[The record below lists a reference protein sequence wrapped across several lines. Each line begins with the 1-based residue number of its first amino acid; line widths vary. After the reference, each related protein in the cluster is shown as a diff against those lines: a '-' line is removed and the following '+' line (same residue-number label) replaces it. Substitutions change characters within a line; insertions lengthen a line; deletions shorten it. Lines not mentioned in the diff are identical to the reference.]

1 MSTNYLFTEKQ
12 KFTHWWIWIILLGF
26 NCFFLYGIYRQIIM
40 KEIFGDNP
48 MSNAELLLVYA
59 FLLVITLFFII
70 MRLETKI
77 DKEGIYVRL
86 FPLHVNYKF
95 FKWNDIEKAYI
106 RKYNPILEFGG
117 WGIRF
122 GFKGMA
128 YNVSGNKG
136 LQLEFRNGYKL
147 LIGTNRAEDLNYIL
161 TQNNFLKN

>member
-1 MSTNYLFTEKQ
+1 
-12 KFTHWWIWIILLGF
+12 
-26 NCFFLYGIYRQIIM
+26 
-40 KEIFGDNP
+40 
-48 MSNAELLLVYA
+48 
-59 FLLVITLFFII
+59 

-86 FPLHVNYKF
+86 FPLHVNFKF
-95 FKWNDIEKAYI
+95 FNWNDIEKAYI

-136 LQLEFRNGYKL
+136 LQLEFRNGNKL
-147 LIGTNRAEDLNYIL
+147 LIGTNRAEELNSIV
-161 TQNNFLKN
+161 TQINFLKN

>member
-1 MSTNYLFTEKQ
+1 
-12 KFTHWWIWIILLGF
+12 
-26 NCFFLYGIYRQIIM
+26 
-40 KEIFGDNP
+40 
-48 MSNAELLLVYA
+48 
-59 FLLVITLFFII
+59 

-86 FPLHVNYKF
+86 FPLHVNYKL
-95 FKWNDIEKAYI
+95 FKWNEIEKAYI

-136 LQLEFRNGYKL
+136 LQLEFKNGEKL
-147 LIGTNRAEDLNYIL
+147 LIGTNRAEELNNIL
-161 TQNNFLKN
+161 TQINFLKN